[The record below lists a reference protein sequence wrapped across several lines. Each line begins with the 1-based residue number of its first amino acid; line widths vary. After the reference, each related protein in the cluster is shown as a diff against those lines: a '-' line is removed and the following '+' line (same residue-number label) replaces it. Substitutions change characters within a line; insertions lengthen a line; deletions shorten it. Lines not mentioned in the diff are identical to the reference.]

1 MLKILQYKGNKAPMR
16 KQLQLKL
23 FAYTNIAALALLGFF
38 IYENYQSQGL
48 IFQVAKND
56 IESVKLYFS
65 SLNFLTKHLILLG
78 LVLIE
83 VVIGVIPAIVMYPI
97 IAMIAGWQTS
107 LVIIF
112 IGNITGNLLNFYQ
125 GKLISKA
132 LLESKKHKGFL
143 SRLSDGGFKLIFLLR
158 LNPLSSVDS
167 ISYFA
172 GALGMNVYK
181 FMLATLAGTTPLIIV
196 ATFFGSSVLEK
207 YNIGLEL
214 LVIFTFIYIADQLR
228 RIKIV
233 QKIKTVRNRRLA
245 RKKQ

>member
-1 MLKILQYKGNKAPMR
+1 MR

-23 FAYTNIAALALLGFF
+23 FAYTNIAALALLGYF
-38 IYENYQSQGL
+38 IFENYQSQGL

-56 IESVKLYFS
+56 IAAVKEYFAVM
-65 SLNFLTKHLILLG
+65 NFFSKNLILLG

-97 IAMIAGWQTS
+97 IAMIGGWQSS

-112 IGNITGNLLNFYQ
+112 LGNIIGNLLNYYQ
-125 GKLISKA
+125 GKLISTA
-132 LLESKKHKGFL
+132 LLKSKKNKNFL
-143 SRLSDGGFKLIFLLR
+143 NRLSDGGFRLIFALR
-158 LNPLSSVDS
+158 LNPLTSVDS

-172 GALGMNVYK
+172 GALRMNVYK
-181 FMLATLAGTTPLIIV
+181 FLFATLAGTTPLIIV
-196 ATFFGSSVLEK
+196 ATFFGSNVLEK

-228 RIKIV
+228 KIKIV
-233 QKIKTVRNRRLA
+233 QKIKTARSNRLA

>member
-1 MLKILQYKGNKAPMR
+1 LPIQILP
-16 KQLQLKL
+16 
-23 FAYTNIAALALLGFF
+23 LALLGYF
-38 IYENYQSQGL
+38 IFENYQSQGL

-56 IESVKLYFS
+56 IESVKIYFS
-65 SLNFLTKHLILLG
+65 ELNFVTKNSILLG

-97 IAMIAGWQTS
+97 IAMIGGWQTS

-112 IGNITGNLLNFYQ
+112 LGNILGNLLNYYQ
-125 GKLISKA
+125 GKLISTA
-132 LLESKKHKGFL
+132 LLERKKNKSFL
-143 SRLSDGGFKLIFLLR
+143 HRLSDGGFRLIFALR
-158 LNPLSSVDS
+158 LNPLTSVDS

-172 GALGMNVYK
+172 GALRMNVYK
-181 FMLATLAGTTPLIIV
+181 FLFATLAGTTPLIIV
-196 ATFFGSSVLEK
+196 ATFFGSNVLEK

-233 QKIKTVRNRRLA
+233 QKIKTVRNNRLA